1 MKHSKE
7 QIISTVDAS
16 SVVVTRPPN
25 NKDGERTPP
34 PVFRS
39 LSPPH
44 QQGENSTDDDD
55 ARLVITPRSP
65 NLLLQRNL
73 QRNLSSPGLL
83 DASPKNSHS
92 MATASATRTV
102 RVGPPMQGHEL
113 TPVIRNSDNDTIEWN
128 DADVMDDDDDNYVV
142 ISPNTAQ
149 LQLLVPQVMDDRP
162 AADDEAFHLDV
173 VRPVPFPTQRK
184 FLSFN
189 GRQQYNHAL
198 EEENGMPNHSSRSG
212 AFRPANP
219 PTSPSQQPY
228 QPSRDHSFTDS
239 GLEVLPKEELS
250 SIFVSSSSPP
260 QPSSVSSLRFAIPLG
275 ERQWSIPSIR
285 MAGNLNDTTTTDD
298 EDGYLPMGGS
308 GSYDDDASL
317 SSRGSSLC
325 LPDSADLFSPKSLDR
340 VAQQLQQHQYQH
352 PPHVTTTIQEPATSP
367 NVVVPSSMEEADASS
382 EAAVTEVV
390 KTTNTTAA
398 TAAAVVAP
406 SQKEKRKKLKE
417 RKAYEWLRTVE
428 VERENDFL
436 AEAASSKFLN
446 AANHRQQGPSP
457 PAAVVASPRQ
467 PTKVVSMAQHGGR
480 VPLAPSNQMTRRSS
494 SPPTMLDALSLKA
507 ASTAAATAFRRNSTT
522 TTNSPSSSLPPLPPS
537 SS

>member
-1 MKHSKE
+1 
-7 QIISTVDAS
+7 
-16 SVVVTRPPN
+16 
-25 NKDGERTPP
+25 
-34 PVFRS
+34 
-39 LSPPH
+39 
-44 QQGENSTDDDD
+44 
-55 ARLVITPRSP
+55 
-65 NLLLQRNL
+65 
-73 QRNLSSPGLL
+73 
-83 DASPKNSHS
+83 
-92 MATASATRTV
+92 
-102 RVGPPMQGHEL
+102 MQVHEL
-113 TPVIRNSDNDTIEWN
+113 TPVIRNSDDTIEWN
-128 DADVMDDDDDNYVV
+128 DADMDDDDDNYVV

-149 LQLLVPQVMDDRP
+149 LKLLVPQVMDDRP

-198 EEENGMPNHSSRSG
+198 EEENGMPNHSSLSG

-260 QPSSVSSLRFAIPLG
+260 QPSSVSSLRRTIPLG

-285 MAGNLNDTTTTDD
+285 MAKNLNDTTTTDD

-340 VAQQLQQHQYQH
+340 VAQQLQQQQYQQH
-352 PPHVTTTIQEPATSP
+352 PHVTTPIQEPDTSP
-367 NVVVPSSMEEADASS
+367 NVVVPSSMEEQDASS
-382 EAAVTEVV
+382 EAAVTEVT
-390 KTTNTTAA
+390 KTTSTTA
-398 TAAAVVAP
+398 TAAAVAAP

-457 PAAVVASPRQ
+457 AAVAPRQ

-507 ASTAAATAFRRNSTT
+507 ASTAAATAIRRKSTT